1 MGDGIDVD
9 FSDLTHL
16 IADLSGAPQKA
27 INNTV
32 GAVEKVSEKVR
43 DDWREPL
50 KASEYLPGGAG
61 TVTHEVTI
69 GGSVLASSISGEV
82 GPILRG
88 QGPLVGMLEYGT
100 PNTGARGYGAEAL
113 RKNEQTFID
122 EIQKAGDVL

>member
-1 MGDGIDVD
+1 MADGIDVD
-9 FSDLTHL
+9 LSDFTHL
-16 IADLSGAPQKA
+16 IADIAGAPQKA

-50 KASEYLPGGAG
+50 KGSEHLPGGANA
-61 TVTHEVTI
+61 VTHEVTI
-69 GGSVLASSISGEV
+69 AGSFLASSISGEV

-88 QGPLVGMLEYGT
+88 QGPVVGMLEYGT
-100 PNTGARGYGAEAL
+100 PTTGARGYGAEAL
-113 RKNEQTFID
+113 RKNEQSFID